1 MGDAAEGLV
10 DAEARIQER
19 LDELHQPRK
28 KGPARVKDP
37 VRERALESC
46 RLAKAELE
54 RQLEATRHAVRRQQI
69 EAAIA
74 ELDRRIAENRAVTV

>member
-19 LDELHQPRK
+19 LEELQPRK
-28 KGPARVKDP
+28 KARGPVKDP
-37 VRERALESC
+37 DRERAAESC

-54 RQLEATRHAVRRQQI
+54 RQLAATRHPVRRQQI
-69 EAAIA
+69 QAAIA
-74 ELDRRIAENRAVTV
+74 ELDRRIAENSSVPA

>member
-19 LDELHQPRK
+19 LDEMQPRK
-28 KGPARVKDP
+28 KARGPVKDP
-37 VRERALESC
+37 DRQRTVESC

-54 RQLEATRHAVRRQQI
+54 RQLEVTRHPVRRQQI

-74 ELDRRIAENRAVTV
+74 ELDRRIAENQAVTA

>member
-19 LDELHQPRK
+19 LDELQSRK
-28 KGPARVKDP
+28 KAPARLKNPD
-37 VRERALESC
+37 RESAVESC

-54 RQLEATRHAVRRQQI
+54 RQLEGTRNVVRRQQI
-69 EAAIA
+69 QAAIA
-74 ELDRRIAENRAVTV
+74 ELERRIAENQVVSA

>member
-19 LDELHQPRK
+19 LDELQRPK
-28 KGPARVKDP
+28 KTKPPVKDP
-37 VRERALESC
+37 DRVRVAESC

-54 RQLEATRHAVRRQQI
+54 RQLEATRHPVRRQQI
-69 EAAIA
+69 EAAIE
-74 ELDRRIAENRAVTV
+74 ELDRRIAENAA

>member
-19 LDELHQPRK
+19 LDELQSHKKPR
-28 KGPARVKDP
+28 GRAKDP
-37 VRERALESC
+37 GREQAVESC

-54 RQLEATRHAVRRQQI
+54 RQLKATSHPIRRQQI

-74 ELDRRIAENRAVTV
+74 ELDRRMTQAVTA

>member
-1 MGDAAEGLV
+1 MPDAAEGLV

-19 LDELHQPRK
+19 LDDLQPRK
-28 KGPARVKDP
+28 KARGPVKDP
-37 VRERALESC
+37 DREHAAESC

-54 RQLEATRHAVRRQQI
+54 RQLKATRHPIRRQQI

-74 ELDRRIAENRAVTV
+74 ELDRRIAENQAVTA

>member
-10 DAEARIQER
+10 DQEARIQER
-19 LDELHQPRK
+19 QDELQSRK
-28 KGPARVKDP
+28 KARGPVKDP
-37 VRERALESC
+37 DREHAIESC

-54 RQLEATRHAVRRQQI
+54 RQLAATRHPVRRQQI

-74 ELDRRIAENRAVTV
+74 ELDRRIAEAQAVPV

>member
-19 LDELHQPRK
+19 LDDLLPRK
-28 KGPARVKDP
+28 RARVQMTDP
-37 VRERALESC
+37 DRARAIESC

-54 RQLEATRHAVRRQQI
+54 RQLVATRHPIRRQQI

-74 ELDRRIAENRAVTV
+74 ELERRIAGDVGVAV

>member
-19 LDELHQPRK
+19 LDELHAPK
-28 KGPARVKDP
+28 KARVRIKDP
-37 VRERALESC
+37 DRERAAESC

-54 RQLEATRHAVRRQQI
+54 RQLEVTRHPVRRQQI
-69 EAAIA
+69 QAAIA
-74 ELDRRIAENRAVTV
+74 ELERRIAENQEVSA

>member
-19 LDELHQPRK
+19 LDEMQPRK
-28 KGPARVKDP
+28 KSRGPARDP
-37 VRERALESC
+37 DRERAAESC

-54 RQLEATRHAVRRQQI
+54 RQLEVTRHPVRRQQI

-74 ELDRRIAENRAVTV
+74 ELDRRIAENQAVAG

>member
-1 MGDAAEGLV
+1 MSDAAEGLV

-19 LDELHQPRK
+19 LDELQPRK
-28 KGPARVKDP
+28 KTPGQAKDP
-37 VRERALESC
+37 DRERALESC

-54 RQLEATRHAVRRQQI
+54 RQLAVTRHEVRRHQI

-74 ELDRRIAENRAVTV
+74 ELDRRIAENQAVSA

>member
-19 LDELHQPRK
+19 FDDLQAPK
-28 KGPARVKDP
+28 KTRVRVKDP
-37 VRERALESC
+37 DRERAVESC

-54 RQLEATRHAVRRQQI
+54 RQLEVTRHPVRRQQI
-69 EAAIA
+69 QAAIA
-74 ELDRRIAENRAVTV
+74 ELDRRIAESQAVTA

>member
-10 DAEARIQER
+10 DAESRIQER
-19 LDELHQPRK
+19 LDELQSRK
-28 KGPARVKDP
+28 KVPVRVKDAD
-37 VRERALESC
+37 RERALESC

-54 RQLEATRHAVRRQQI
+54 RQLEVTRHPVRRQQI

-74 ELDRRIAENRAVTV
+74 ELDRRIAENQAVSA

>member
-1 MGDAAEGLV
+1 MPDAAEGLV

-19 LDELHQPRK
+19 LDDLQQRK
-28 KGPARVKDP
+28 KPRGRVKDP
-37 VRERALESC
+37 DRERAVESC

-54 RQLEATRHAVRRQQI
+54 RQLVATRHPVRREQI

-74 ELDRRIAENRAVTV
+74 ELDRRMAENQAVGG